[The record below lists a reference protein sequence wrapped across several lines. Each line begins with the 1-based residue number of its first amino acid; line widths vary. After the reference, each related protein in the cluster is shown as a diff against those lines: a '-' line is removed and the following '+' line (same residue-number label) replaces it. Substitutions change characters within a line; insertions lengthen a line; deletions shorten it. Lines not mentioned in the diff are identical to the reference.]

1 MMIQDSGAESRSD
14 GETEPDPASR
24 STTVKGTIMPSS
36 RHMLASLLLGLLLS
50 FSALAADPVAVN
62 PSHPDRYVVVRGDTL
77 WDISAKFLRDP
88 WRWPDVWYVNPQ
100 IANPHLIYP
109 GDVISLTYVDG
120 QPRLSLQRGSTVK
133 LSPSVRSNALG
144 SAIPAIPVDA
154 IHQFLTRPYVVD
166 QAALDNAPY
175 VVYFADEHL
184 VGSNAVKA
192 YVRTIGNSDNGRF
205 DLVRP
210 GDAYKDAETGEIL
223 GYEAL
228 FVGNADLQRTGDPA
242 TVVLNDMEL
251 ETIIGDRLFPV
262 TEDVPLETFY
272 PKAPDQQVRG
282 SIIAVLNGVT
292 QIGQYNVVVLDRG
305 EADGLAPGD
314 VMAIDQKGATV
325 KDKVTEE
332 RGDTVTLPDEP
343 AGTLMVFRTFP
354 RVSFALVMRA
364 QRAIHVLD
372 RVHNP

>member
-1 MMIQDSGAESRSD
+1 
-14 GETEPDPASR
+14 
-24 STTVKGTIMPSS
+24 MPSS
-36 RHMLASLLLGLLLS
+36 RHKFASLILGL
-50 FSALAADPVAVN
+50 FIAFGAWAADPVAVN
-62 PSHPDRYVVVRGDTL
+62 PAHPDRYVVVRGDTL
-77 WDISAKFLRDP
+77 WDISARFLRDP

-100 IANPHLIYP
+100 ISNPHLIYP
-109 GDVISLTYVDG
+109 GDVITLTYVNG

-133 LSPSVRSNALG
+133 LSPRVRSDALG
-144 SAIPAIPVDA
+144 SAIPVIPLDA
-154 IHQFLTRPYVVD
+154 IHQFLSRPYVVD
-166 QAALDNAPY
+166 QETLDNAPY
-175 VVYFADEHL
+175 VVHFADEHL
-184 VGSNAVKA
+184 IGSNDVKA
-192 YVRTIGNSDNGRF
+192 YVRTIENSDNRRF
-205 DLVRP
+205 DVVRP
-210 GDAYKDAETGEIL
+210 GDPYRDAETGEIL

-242 TVVLNDMEL
+242 TVLLNDMEL
-251 ETIIGDRLFPV
+251 ETIIGDRLIPV
-262 TEDVPLETFY
+262 TEDVALDTFH
-272 PKAPDQQVRG
+272 PKAPDQPVAG

-305 EADGLAPGD
+305 DADGLAPGD
-314 VMAIDQKGATV
+314 VLAIDQKGETV
-325 KDKVTEE
+325 RDTVTEE